1 MEYIGAT
8 GILVTFNHVPISNS
22 FDFHFILSFAIDAD
36 PSSNAQNGKFSP
48 YWADTL
54 TPDSIAAL
62 KARHHPNVVPN
73 VVKALA
79 TLFNPQLWI
88 SNAFKSLRSI
98 ITTYH
103 LDGID
108 IDYEI
113 FRKGDSTFA
122 FCIREL
128 ISMLKNENLI
138 SFYTDKVRSPQGYYQ
153 AFRLRATQFDRD
165 ELLLSYEVN
174 GREIQGDAFFEALDL
189 LKKNGFDVNEIM
201 IFSADAS
208 AFNNYYYERKSQ
220 YFLLNSTIYKK
231 KNK

>member
-1 MEYIGAT
+1 MEVSLTLLI
-8 GILVTFNHVPISNS
+8 IS
-22 FDFHFILSFAIDAD
+22 
-36 PSSNAQNGKFSP
+36 
-48 YWADTL
+48 
-54 TPDSIAAL
+54 
-62 KARHHPNVVPN
+62 
-73 VVKALA
+73 
-79 TLFNPQLWI
+79 
-88 SNAFKSLRSI
+88 
-98 ITTYH
+98 
-103 LDGID
+103 
-108 IDYEI
+108 
-113 FRKGDSTFA
+113 
-122 FCIREL
+122 
-128 ISMLKNENLI
+128 
-138 SFYTDKVRSPQGYYQ
+138 YTDKVRSPQGYYQ

>member
-36 PSSNAQNGKFSP
+36 PSNNAQNGKFSP

-54 TPDSIAAL
+54 TPDSIVAL

-79 TLFNPQLWI
+79 TLFSW
-88 SNAFKSLRSI
+88 SLGKKVLR
-98 ITTYH
+98 
-103 LDGID
+103 
-108 IDYEI
+108 
-113 FRKGDSTFA
+113 DSTFA

-138 SFYTDKVRSPQGYYQ
+138 SVRSPQGYYQ

-201 IFSADAS
+201 IFSANAS

-220 YFLLNSTIYKK
+220 YFLLNSTIYMK